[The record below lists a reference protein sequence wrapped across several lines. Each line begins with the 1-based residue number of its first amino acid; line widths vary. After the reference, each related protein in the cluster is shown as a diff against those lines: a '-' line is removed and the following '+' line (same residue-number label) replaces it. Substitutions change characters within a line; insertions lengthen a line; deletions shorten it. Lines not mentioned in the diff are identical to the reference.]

1 MQKGKLIVFS
11 APSGAGKTTL
21 VKHAL
26 EKLDNLSF
34 SVSCTTRNKR
44 EGEIDGKDYYFIS
57 PEEFKK
63 RIDDEEFVEWEEV
76 YHNNYYGTLKS
87 EIERITKDGHSV
99 IFDMDVEG
107 ALNIKNI
114 YGDQCL
120 TVFVQ
125 PPSLEILRDRLITR
139 NTESEDKLK
148 QRLDKA
154 DIEMAAASRF
164 DVLLMND
171 DLAAA
176 KDEALAII
184 TKFVR

>member
-21 VKHAL
+21 VRHAL
-26 EKLDNLSF
+26 EKLDKLSF

-63 RIDDEEFVEWEEV
+63 RIDAEEFIEWEEV
-76 YHNNYYGTLKS
+76 YHDNFYGTLKS
-87 EIERITKDGHSV
+87 EVERIIENGHSV

-107 ALNIKNI
+107 ALNIKKI

-125 PPSLEILRDRLITR
+125 PPSLEILRDRLISR

-154 DIEMAAASRF
+154 DIEMAAAPKF
-164 DVLLMND
+164 DILLMND
-171 DLAAA
+171 DLDIA
-176 KDEALAII
+176 KEETLSII
-184 TKFVR
+184 TKFIQ